1 MQNLHIEHP
10 EDMILE
16 GNLEVFDAL
25 YSTAHISQKI
35 DGAPSIVYGIHPN
48 NGRFFV
54 GTKSVF
60 NKVKNMVCYTVE
72 DINEKYDK
80 RTHASLIEVL
90 TACLL
95 YLPRNNEIIQ
105 ADFIGFG
112 GSNIY
117 RPNTLTY
124 SFPEIVKQKI
134 IIAPHTEYNIP
145 ANADKFIFGRDPDLR
160 DVISS
165 PLLTTFADSEDVK
178 YIQPTVDRVYEG
190 KDVPSINTDRVTFLT
205 PKETKIAKKAIN
217 NLIREGIELSDANLY
232 DILGCNHLVNLYQ
245 IIIDIKN
252 DLMDSFIVGDAP
264 KCYNDGIEIKGEGFV
279 MVTKYGI
286 IKLVDREDFAYANF
300 NKGRFQNKS

>member
-10 EDMILE
+10 EDLILE
-16 GNLEVFDAL
+16 GDLTVFDAL

-35 DGAPSIVYGIHPN
+35 DGAPSIVFGTNPN

-80 RTHASLIEVL
+80 RTHASLIDVL
-90 TACLL
+90 VACLL
-95 YLPRNNEIIQ
+95 YLPRVDDIIQ

-112 GSNIY
+112 GSNVY

-124 SFPEIVKQKI
+124 TFPEIVKEKI
-134 IIAPHTEYNIP
+134 IIAPHTIYEVDGELKD
-145 ANADKFIFGRDPDLR
+145 A
-160 DVISS
+160 VSS
-165 PLLTTFADSEDVK
+165 PLLTTFTDSDDVK
-178 YIQPTVDRVYEG
+178 YVQPTVDRVYEG

-205 PKETKIAKKAIN
+205 SKESKIAKKAIN
-217 NLIREGIELSDANLY
+217 NLIREGVELNDANLY
-232 DILGCNHLVNLYQ
+232 DILLCNHLVNLYQ
-245 IIIDIKN
+245 IIRDIKR
-252 DLMDSFIVGDAP
+252 DLMDSFIVSDAP

-300 NKGRFQNKS
+300 NKGRFQTK

>member
-10 EDMILE
+10 EDLILE
-16 GNLEVFDAL
+16 GDLTVFDAL

-35 DGAPSIVYGIHPN
+35 DGAPSIVFGTNPN

-80 RTHASLIEVL
+80 RTHSSLIDVL
-90 TACLL
+90 VACLL
-95 YLPRNNEIIQ
+95 YLPRIEEVIQ

-112 GSNIY
+112 GSNVY

-134 IIAPHTEYNIP
+134 IIAPHTTYEIIGEF
-145 ANADKFIFGRDPDLR
+145 KFA
-160 DVISS
+160 VSS
-165 PLLTTFADSEDVK
+165 PLLTTFADSDDVK
-178 YIQPTVDRVYEG
+178 YVQPTVDRIYEG

-205 PKETKIAKKAIN
+205 PKEAKIAKKAIN
-217 NLIREGIELSDANLY
+217 NLIREGVELDDANLY
-232 DILGCNHLVNLYQ
+232 DILQCNHLVNLYQ
-245 IIIDIKN
+245 IIRDIKR

-279 MVTKYGI
+279 MVTK
-286 IKLVDREDFAYANF
+286 
-300 NKGRFQNKS
+300 

>member
-10 EDMILE
+10 EDLILD

-35 DGAPSIVYGIHPN
+35 DGAPSIVYGINPN

-60 NKVKNMVCYTVE
+60 NKIKDMVCYSVE

-80 RTHASLIEVL
+80 RTHSSLIDVL
-90 TACLL
+90 VACFL

-112 GSNIY
+112 GSNVY

-134 IIAPHTEYNIP
+134 IIAPHTTYEVEGELKDAVN
-145 ANADKFIFGRDPDLR
+145 
-160 DVISS
+160 S
-165 PLLTTFADSEDVK
+165 PLLTTFADSDDVK
-178 YIQPTVDRVYEG
+178 YVQPTVDRVYEG
-190 KDVPSINTDRVTFLT
+190 KDVPPINTDRVTFMT
-205 PKETKIAKKAIN
+205 PKEAKIAKRAVN
-217 NLIREGIELSDANLY
+217 NLIREGVELSDANLY
-232 DILGCNHLVNLYQ
+232 DIFGCNHLVNLYQ
-245 IIIDIKN
+245 IIRDIKS
-252 DLMDSFIVGDAP
+252 DLMDSFIVSDAP
-264 KCYNDGIEIKGEGFV
+264 KCYNDGIEVKGEGFV
-279 MVTKYGI
+279 MVTEYGI
-286 IKLVDREDFAYANF
+286 IKLVDREDFSYANF
-300 NKGRFQNKS
+300 TKGRFQT

>member
-10 EDMILE
+10 EDLILE
-16 GNLEVFDAL
+16 GDLTVFDAL

-35 DGAPSIVYGIHPN
+35 DGAPSIVFGTNPN

-80 RTHASLIEVL
+80 RTHSSLIDVL
-90 TACLL
+90 VACLL
-95 YLPRNNEIIQ
+95 YLPRIEEVIQ

-112 GSNIY
+112 GSNVY

-134 IIAPHTEYNIP
+134 IIAPHTFYTVEGELKD
-145 ANADKFIFGRDPDLR
+145 A
-160 DVISS
+160 VSS
-165 PLLTTFADSEDVK
+165 PLLTTFADNDDVK
-178 YIQPTVDRVYEG
+178 YVQPTVDRIYEG

-205 PKETKIAKKAIN
+205 PKEAKIAKKAIN
-217 NLIREGIELSDANLY
+217 NLIREGVELDDANLY
-232 DILGCNHLVNLYQ
+232 DILQCNHLVNLYQ
-245 IIIDIKN
+245 IIRDIKR

-300 NKGRFQNKS
+300 NKGRFQTK

>member
-10 EDMILE
+10 EDLILE
-16 GNLEVFDAL
+16 GDLTVFDAL

-35 DGAPSIVYGIHPN
+35 DGAPSIVFGTNPN

-60 NKVKNMVCYTVE
+60 NKVKDMVCYTVE

-80 RTHASLIEVL
+80 RTHSSLIDVL
-90 TACLL
+90 VACLL
-95 YLPRNNEIIQ
+95 YLPRVDDIIQ

-112 GSNIY
+112 GSNVY

-124 SFPEIVKQKI
+124 SFPQIVDQKI
-134 IIAPHTEYNIP
+134 IIAPHTIYEVEGELKD
-145 ANADKFIFGRDPDLR
+145 A
-160 DVISS
+160 VSS
-165 PLLTTFADSEDVK
+165 PLLITFADNDDVK
-178 YIQPTVDRVYEG
+178 YVQPTVDRVYEG

-205 PKETKIAKKAIN
+205 SKESKIAKKAIN
-217 NLIREGIELSDANLY
+217 NLIREGVELNDANLY
-232 DILGCNHLVNLYQ
+232 DILLCNHLVNLYQ
-245 IIIDIKN
+245 IVRDIKS
-252 DLMDSFIVGDAP
+252 DLMDSFIVSDAP

-279 MVTKYGI
+279 MVTDYGI

-300 NKGRFQNKS
+300 NKGRFQTK